1 MEAGVAP
8 LLPAPRHPQLPAE
21 LSGAHTFLFSPL
33 LLPCIQ
39 LEGQARKA
47 KEEGSPGK
55 TNTVHLGPAGLEKN
69 KLEPRVGQAGPQL
82 PGIPRPQNHPAP
94 RKPSPDLEPEPS
106 GPRWTRRRVGGG
118 GQRGAGGNTYLLG
131 HQAGDAHGPS
141 HPAFLG
147 PGLQGPC
154 PARLPQRGRH
164 GGLGSPQPACPG
176 APRAH
181 ASTSPAP
188 QRLAAWL
195 PGQPLAWR
203 PGSPGLGLRA
213 GVTLAGSVASSPPGQ
228 GGPWFLPQPRCGPHG
243 RELRSARCQPSSRRP
258 ALSEPPAPPAGPSSS
273 RVPTPTPPAGR
284 RPPPPRPPPGAP
296 AAAAPAAR
304 APPRPPAA
312 RPVTAD

>member
-1 MEAGVAP
+1 MAP

-164 GGLGSPQPACPG
+164 GGLGSPSLPALGPQG
-176 APRAH
+176 P
-181 ASTSPAP
+181 TPAP
-188 QRLAAWL
+188 HLHPR
-195 PGQPLAWR
+195 GWR
-203 PGSPGLGLRA
+203 PGSQGSLWPGGQGRRGWASGLGSPWQGVWPAAHLARA
-213 GVTLAGSVASSPPGQ
+213 AHGSSRNPGAGPTAGSCALPAASPAAGA
-228 GGPWFLPQPRCGPHG
+228 R
-243 RELRSARCQPSSRRP
+243 RSRNLQ
-258 ALSEPPAPPAGPSSS
+258 LLQPAPPPLGS
-273 RVPTPTPPAGR
+273 
-284 RPPPPRPPPGAP
+284 PPPPRPPAGGPLPRGPRPGLLLQPLLQPAP
-296 AAAAPAAR
+296 L
-304 APPRPPAA
+304 PRPPAA

>member
-154 PARLPQRGRH
+154 PARLPRRGRH

-213 GVTLAGSVASSPPGQ
+213 GVTLAGSVASSPPG
-228 GGPWFLPQPRCGPHG
+228 
-243 RELRSARCQPSSRRP
+243 
-258 ALSEPPAPPAGPSSS
+258 
-273 RVPTPTPPAGR
+273 
-284 RPPPPRPPPGAP
+284 
-296 AAAAPAAR
+296 
-304 APPRPPAA
+304 
-312 RPVTAD
+312 